1 MSDCVGVGGE
11 RDQILGLNG
20 VPVAGDEF
28 EVVGSLDEARSRAAQ
43 KAEQLRGMRLAL
55 QAGEGKVTLASLTA
69 GAQEGQVS
77 GALERHV
84 VNLVVKVDAQVRAA
98 DLPPRAL
105 TFFRA
110 LTFSVIC
117 FFDR

>member
-1 MSDCVGVGGE
+1 MAGGH
-11 RDQILGLNG
+11 RQCLIGWGGPGGCDQILGLNG

-28 EVVGSLDEARSRAAQ
+28 EAVGSLDEARSRATL

-84 VNLVVKVDAQVRAA
+84 VNLVVKVDAQVRTT
-98 DLPPRAL
+98 DLSPRG
-105 TFFRA
+105 R
-110 LTFSVIC
+110 
-117 FFDR
+117 